1 MRDKL
6 KVVLDTNV
14 LLVSISSKSKYHWL
28 FQKLLQQEF
37 EIAITNEILT
47 EYEEIISRKY
57 SVTAAQNTIRTLLL
71 LPNVSKSD
79 VYYNWSL
86 LRDDPDDDKFV
97 DCAIA
102 ANANYIVTNDRHFNI
117 LKQIKFPAVNVVNII
132 QFQALLSDSLI

>member
-47 EYEEIISRKY
+47 EYEEIISKKY

-71 LPNVSKSD
+71 LPNVTKSD
-79 VYYNWSL
+79 VYYNWAL

-102 ANANYIVTNDRHFNI
+102 ANANYIVTNDRHFDV
-117 LKQIKFPAVNVVNII
+117 LKQIAFPVVNVVNIT
-132 QFQALLSDSLI
+132 QFQSLLSGT

>member
-47 EYEEIISRKY
+47 EYEEIISKKY
-57 SVTAAQNTIRTLLL
+57 SVAAAQNTIRTLLL
-71 LPNVSKSD
+71 LPNVAKSD
-79 VYYNWSL
+79 VYYHWAL
-86 LRDDPDDDKFV
+86 IRDDPDDDKFV

-102 ANANYIVTNDRHFNI
+102 ANANCIVTNDRHFDV
-117 LKQIKFPAVNVVNII
+117 LKQIEFPSINVVNIN
-132 QFQALLSDSLI
+132 QFHSLLSGT